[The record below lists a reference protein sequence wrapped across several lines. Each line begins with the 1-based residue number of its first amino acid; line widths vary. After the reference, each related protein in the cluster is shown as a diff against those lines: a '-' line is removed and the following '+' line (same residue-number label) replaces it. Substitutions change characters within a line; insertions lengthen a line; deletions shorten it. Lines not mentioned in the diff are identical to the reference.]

1 MSAFIPNSETL
12 KKVSSLEVL
21 DASGKQ
27 TRFGSF
33 FEDQRV
39 IVVFIRR
46 STGHFFCGNCQ
57 LYVSQLSS
65 EYEKLR
71 KNFEEAQIDIVV
83 VGCGEWQ
90 PIDNYSGVFHGLG
103 MDVKTLARTPTGEKK
118 ASYITEGIVKG
129 SLWSIWVNV
138 KPLVFNLLLTWVP
151 KRALKNPS
159 HIGKQGN
166 FAQLG
171 GEFILGPGNQ
181 CSFAHR
187 MRHTEDHA
195 EIQVLLENAGIQ
207 SISPTNN

>member
-1 MSAFIPNSETL
+1 MSNTSMLNSETL
-12 KKVSSLEVL
+12 NKVSNLDVF

-27 TRFGSF
+27 TQFGSF
-33 FEDQRV
+33 FKDQRV
-39 IVVFIRR
+39 IVVFIR
-46 STGHFFCGNCQ
+46 HFFCGNCQ
-57 LYVSQLSS
+57 LYVSQLGS

-71 KNFEEAQIDIVV
+71 KNFEEAHINIVV
-83 VGCGEWQ
+83 VGCGDWQ
-90 PIDNYSGVFHGLG
+90 PIENYSVADPSLGVFHGLG
-103 MDVKTLARTPTGEKK
+103 MDVKTLARTPTGRQERRRP
-118 ASYITEGIVKG
+118 
-129 SLWSIWVNV
+129 
-138 KPLVFNLLLTWVP
+138 PLVFNLLLTWVP

-195 EIQVLLENAGIQ
+195 EIQVLLDNAGIQ

>member
-21 DASGKQ
+21 DAFGKQ

-39 IVVFIRR
+39 IVVFIR
-46 STGHFFCGNCQ
+46 HFFCGNCQ

-83 VGCGEWQ
+83 VGCGDWQ
-90 PIDNYSGVFHGLG
+90 PIDNYSEITGFPPNKIFADPSLGVFHGLG

-129 SLWSIWVNV
+129 SLWSIW
-138 KPLVFNLLLTWVP
+138 
-151 KRALKNPS
+151 RALKNPS

-195 EIQVLLENAGIQ
+195 EIQVLLDNAGIQ